1 MPSKKKITPLRFLS
15 IFPEFCKHASIEFDT
30 PAARVTLKMGKGKA
44 AARDVTPRHPSLG
57 WARSSAGEQQ
67 ARRPLP
73 AARESLGSGQGR
85 ARAQPKALP
94 RALPDDAGAEIATP
108 RWPARR
114 PAYFSSDR
122 CCASECL
129 FASGWFVAIG

>member
-1 MPSKKKITPLRFLS
+1 M
-15 IFPEFCKHASIEFDT
+15 
-30 PAARVTLKMGKGKA
+30 TLKMGKGKA

-114 PAYFSSDR
+114 PAYFSCDR